1 MAYRVVTGFEDTE
14 TGVFYDIHTSIED
27 DNKNIK
33 KYLKAKV
40 IVKDEEEKPK
50 GIPPADDEIQQETED
65 ETEKPGE

>member
-14 TGVFYDIHTSIED
+14 TGVFYDIHTNIED

-33 KYLKAKV
+33 KYLKAKA

-50 GIPPADDEIQQETED
+50 NIPPADDEIPVPEED
-65 ETEKPGE
+65 EEEKPGE

>member
-14 TGVFYDIHTSIED
+14 TGVFYDIHTNIED

-40 IVKDEEEKPK
+40 VVKEDEVEEPEKV
-50 GIPPADDEIQQETED
+50 DDLPQETED